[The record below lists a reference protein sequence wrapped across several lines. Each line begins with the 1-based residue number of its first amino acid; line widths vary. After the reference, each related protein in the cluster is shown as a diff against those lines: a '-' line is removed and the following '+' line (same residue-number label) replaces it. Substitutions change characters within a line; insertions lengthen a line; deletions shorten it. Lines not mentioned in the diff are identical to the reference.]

1 MINKTN
7 FTELKPGEFF
17 VRDLNGIPKLF
28 VKLNRKK
35 AHDNCMCLADQ
46 SYHLLCGFNL
56 VEKVTNYMI
65 LTDHISAA
73 VGRFKDNKDNSEKAL
88 KEREEK

>member
-17 VRDLNGIPKLF
+17 VRDLNGIPELF

-46 SYHLLCGFNL
+46 S
-56 VEKVTNYMI
+56 E
-65 LTDHISAA
+65 D
-73 VGRFKDNKDNSEKAL
+73 L
-88 KEREEK
+88 KITPKKR

>member
-17 VRDLNGIPKLF
+17 VRDLNGIPELF
-28 VKLNRKK
+28 VKLSRKK

-73 VGRFKDNKDNSEKAL
+73 VGRFKDNSD
-88 KEREEK
+88 